1 MAELNISSATTTN
14 FANTVPD
21 FTVAARSLENANQNQ
36 DETYLYFD
44 QASRMIGYIY
54 QIPEIFNA
62 ASALCTW
69 AVNRGWNCEDPYM
82 KAQLKHV
89 MGLGNQTFT
98 QLMWSHLFIKL
109 IVKDAF
115 MEVKKNDKGIILNM
129 IPISPER
136 VRVVFGK
143 PGGLIKRYDV
153 WNGSEWRKI
162 KIENMYHSTNKRIA
176 DQMGGISQVEIAKKI
191 VDAKNEALDDERTI
205 KHRDKALGIAYYE
218 TDKAGKI
225 AYANSQIEKAVRNG
239 EMVGLPKDTVK
250 IEAYPS
256 RSSEDRTAWMQYLDN
271 LFYQIFGVPRSI
283 ASSDGT
289 SEVGG
294 KMGHV
299 IFEPIYTKEQIDE
312 EENWEYQHGVII
324 KFNRPPILGGLQPSN
339 PGQDFAKNTGQ
350 TNIQPNDSAV
360 TLNRE

>member
-14 FANTVPD
+14 FTGGVPD
-21 FTVAARSLENANQNQ
+21 FIVEAKNLDAANKNQ
-36 DETYLYFD
+36 DETYLYFPD
-44 QASRMIGYIY
+44 APAMLGYVY

-69 AVNRGWNCEDPYM
+69 AVNRGWEASDPSL

-89 MGLGNQTFT
+89 RGLGNQTFT
-98 QLMWSHLFIKL
+98 QIMWSHLFIKL
-109 IVKDAF
+109 VVKDAF
-115 MEVKKNDKGIILNM
+115 VEVKRGKNDIILNM

-143 PGGLIKRYDV
+143 SGLIKRYDV
-153 WNGSEWRKI
+153 WNGSEWKEV
-162 KIENMYHSTNKRIA
+162 KKENMYHSTNKRLA
-176 DQMGGISQVEIAKKI
+176 DQMGGVSQVEIAKKI
-191 VDAKNEALDDERTI
+191 VDAKNEALEDERTI

-225 AYANSQIEKAVRNG
+225 AYANTQIEKAVKNG

-250 IEAYPS
+250 IEPYPS
-256 RSSEDRTAWMQYLDN
+256 RSSEDRTGWMQYLDN

-312 EENWEYQHGVII
+312 EENLELQQSILI
-324 KFNRPPILGGLQPSN
+324 KFNRPPSLGGLVSQEE
-339 PGQDFAKNTGQ
+339 QKNTGQ
-350 TNIQPNDSAV
+350 TQIQPNDAMV
-360 TLNRE
+360 NLNRE

>member
-1 MAELNISSATTTN
+1 MAELNLSQATTTN
-14 FANTVPD
+14 FTGAVPD
-21 FTVAARSLENANQNQ
+21 FIVKSKTLDAASPNQE
-36 DETYLYFD
+36 ETYFYFPD
-44 QASRMIGYIY
+44 AARMIGYVY

-69 AVNRGWNCEDPYM
+69 AVNRGWRCDDPNL

-89 MGLGNQTFT
+89 RGLGNQTFT

-115 MEVKKNDKGIILNM
+115 MEVKRNEKGIILNM

-136 VRVVFGK
+136 VRVVYGK
-143 PGGLIKRYDV
+143 SGLIKRYDV
-153 WNGSEWRKI
+153 WNGKEWKAISR
-162 KIENMYHSTNKRIA
+162 ENMYHSTNKRIG
-176 DQMGGISQVEIAKKI
+176 DQMGGISQVEIAKEI
-191 VDAKNEALDDERTI
+191 VEAKAEALKDERTI

-225 AYANSQIEKAVRNG
+225 AYANSQIEKAVKNG

-250 IEAYPS
+250 IEPYPS
-256 RSSEDRTAWMQYLDN
+256 RSSEDRTGWLQYLDN

-312 EENWEYQHGVII
+312 EENLELQQAIII
-324 KFNRPPILGGLQPSN
+324 KFNRPPSLGGMQPELDES
-339 PGQDFAKNTGQ
+339 KNTGQ
-350 TNIQPNDSAV
+350 IGIQPNDTAV
-360 TLNRE
+360 TMERE